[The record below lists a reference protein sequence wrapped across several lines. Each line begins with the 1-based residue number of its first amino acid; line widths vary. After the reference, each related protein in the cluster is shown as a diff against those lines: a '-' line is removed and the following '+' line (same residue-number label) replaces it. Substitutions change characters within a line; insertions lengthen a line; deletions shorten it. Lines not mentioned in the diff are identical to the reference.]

1 MASLGTVLIV
11 EDEGTALRVAKAI
24 LSRAGF
30 EILTAASGDEALAIC
45 RECQEPI
52 HLALVDII
60 MPGMTGPE
68 LGDRLKEEFPRI
80 RVLYMSGYPNEVVLA
95 HGIDIGK
102 AAFIPKPFTSKDLVA
117 RVRIEI
123 EKPETA
129 SGDHP

>member
-1 MASLGTVLIV
+1 
-11 EDEGTALRVAKAI
+11 
-24 LSRAGF
+24 
-30 EILTAASGDEALAIC
+30 
-45 RECQEPI
+45 
-52 HLALVDII
+52 
-60 MPGMTGPE
+60 MTGPE
-68 LGDRLKEEFPRI
+68 LGDRLKDEFPRI

-102 AAFIPKPFTSKDLVA
+102 AAFIPKPFTSQDLVA